1 MMNVDTTSRRFA
13 TCLLAVLS
21 CVGAAPVLAQDRFAA
36 VDYMKVA
43 PGQDNAYLQLEQK
56 TWKPVHEARVKAG
69 NVAGW
74 YLYQVLSPSGTE
86 VHHNYVTVAIY
97 NNFEAMENP
106 FPDALFTKV
115 HPGVNMADFIKNT
128 NSARDLV
135 RSETW
140 RWVEQIPATPLAK
153 PAPYLSVESMRVP
166 AGGNAAYLE
175 VEQLWRK
182 IHELRI
188 KDGTLSHW
196 GLLSRVFPG
205 GSDYPISYV
214 TVNGYSRF
222 KDVIGL
228 DLAGAV
234 ARAGLGMS
242 VNDLAE
248 KTGKARELARAELWL
263 LVDYVQAPG
272 VQGSGQ

>member
-1 MMNVDTTSRRFA
+1 
-13 TCLLAVLS
+13 
-21 CVGAAPVLAQDRFAA
+21 
-36 VDYMKVA
+36 MKVA
-43 PGQDNAYLQLEQK
+43 PGHDNEYLQLEQK

-69 NVAGW
+69 NAVGW

-106 FPDALFTKV
+106 FPEALFTKV
-115 HPGVNMADFIKNT
+115 HPGVNMADFFKST

-153 PAPYLSVESMRVP
+153 PAPYLNVESMRVP
-166 AGGNAAYLE
+166 AGGDAAYLE

-205 GSDYPISYV
+205 GSDYPVSYV
-214 TVNGYSRF
+214 TVNGYSHF

-228 DLAGAV
+228 DLAAAV

-248 KTGKARELARAELWL
+248 KTGKARALARAELWL